1 MCTVTYIPV
10 NNGFV
15 LTSNRDEAPH
25 RKTFSPEIWELENA
39 GSIKAPKDGEKGGT
53 WIAVEEEGRAA
64 CLLNGAF
71 EKHHRNPPYAMSRG
85 ALIPMAF
92 KAESFFHFY
101 ENLDPKGMEPFTLIL
116 IDSELQVLKWDGQ
129 KLQIQ
134 YLSRKHPHLW
144 SSATLYSAEEHK
156 QRVAVFEEFL
166 ESKKE
171 KSVDQILHLHGVD
184 GKDDF
189 VLRHPEVQT
198 VSITQ
203 VVVQGSGVEMN
214 YCQPFEI
221 LAE

>member
-15 LTSNRDEAPH
+15 LTSNRDEAPQ
-25 RKTFSPEIWELENA
+25 RKTFPPGIWKLDNA

-53 WIAVEEEGRAA
+53 WIAVEEEGRTA

-101 ENLDPKGMEPFTLIL
+101 KNLHPEGMEPFTLIL
-116 IDSELQVLKWDGQ
+116 IDSDLQVLKWDGE
-129 KLQIQ
+129 KIQIQ
-134 YLSRKHPHLW
+134 YLSMKQPHLW
-144 SSATLYSAEEHK
+144 SSATLYSEEEHK
-156 QRVAVFEEFL
+156 HRVGVFNEFL
-166 ESKKE
+166 ETTEE
-171 KSVDQILHLHGVD
+171 KDIDQILHLHGLE

-203 VVVQGSGVEMN
+203 VVVRGSKAEMN
-214 YCQPFEI
+214 YYQPFEI
-221 LAE
+221 LA